1 MAKKKKRNAEIAE
14 HIIDNIP
21 KKYSQQPRSSK
32 PKRRSDFSFFYSF
45 PISNSGVCVWV
56 RFVLSFHCC
65 CDSKSNSFSLFW
77 AFLCANVSHYHLLY
91 WELSW
96 SFGFLEW
103 NISASVNC
111 LGCSWK
117 LSLLLWHWIQL
128 NFRSYKSKS
137 HFFSKWYNFYS
148 HKAWVLFW
156 ICIDFCSQLD
166 LSDGMRRICS
176 KSV

>member
-1 MAKKKKRNAEIAE
+1 LRFKYADFLFLSLGFLSLSLSLSLKKKKRNAEIAE

-96 SFGFLEW
+96 SFGFLE
-103 NISASVNC
+103 
-111 LGCSWK
+111 
-117 LSLLLWHWIQL
+117 
-128 NFRSYKSKS
+128 
-137 HFFSKWYNFYS
+137 
-148 HKAWVLFW
+148 
-156 ICIDFCSQLD
+156 
-166 LSDGMRRICS
+166 
-176 KSV
+176 